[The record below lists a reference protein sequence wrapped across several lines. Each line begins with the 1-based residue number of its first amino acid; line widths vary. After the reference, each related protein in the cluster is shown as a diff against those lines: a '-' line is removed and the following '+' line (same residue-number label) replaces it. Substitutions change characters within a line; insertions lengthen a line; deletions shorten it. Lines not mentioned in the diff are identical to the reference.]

1 MFRPSAVL
9 DGMTIC
15 GVPDYSGTTWF
26 SARMSMASYRFE
38 GCETWTRSFEH
49 PVSRGLSWAMLD

>member
-1 MFRPSAVL
+1 
-9 DGMTIC
+9 
-15 GVPDYSGTTWF
+15 
-26 SARMSMASYRFE
+26 MASYRFE